1 MNPYVQYMYSYP
13 HKTAY
18 RPLEGVDLQEYVE
31 LLAGKSHGLYL
42 HVPFCQG
49 KCGYCNLFSVTG
61 QSGEDMERYLDA
73 VERQSRQ
80 YGKLLKPYGS
90 EFSEF
95 TIGGGT
101 PLLLSERQLGRM
113 FALVKDCFVLEERAE
128 IGIET
133 APNQT
138 DRGKLE
144 LLKREGVSRVSM
156 GIQSFSDEELR
167 TLRRGHRAKRARE
180 ALQMLMSVGFSCV
193 NVDFIYGIPG
203 QTVDSLQVSLK
214 EAAGFG
220 VDEIFLYPLYVKHGA
235 GLVREGVVPDPEY
248 AYLQYREMSEY
259 LRSEGFRQ
267 DSMRRF
273 VRVKRNG
280 RQGGKRPFSE
290 CGFGTSLALGCGG
303 RSYMGSLHFC
313 TPYAVT
319 QETCLAQIR
328 DFETRDDFLQV
339 SHGMLLSEEEMRR
352 RYVIRHLLIRP
363 GIAPGRYE
371 ALFHSSVW
379 EDFPALRD
387 WMSAGWLEESAGIVQ
402 EQHEEGW
409 TNGKP
414 ECFLTLT
421 EEGMGLSDYLG
432 PMLVSEAV
440 WGKMKEWEAVYEPGG
455 GFIPGK
461 SEKL

>member
-1 MNPYVQYMYSYP
+1 
-13 HKTAY
+13 
-18 RPLEGVDLQEYVE
+18 
-31 LLAGKSHGLYL
+31 
-42 HVPFCQG
+42 
-49 KCGYCNLFSVTG
+49 
-61 QSGEDMERYLDA
+61 
-73 VERQSRQ
+73 
-80 YGKLLKPYGS
+80 
-90 EFSEF
+90 
-95 TIGGGT
+95 
-101 PLLLSERQLGRM
+101 
-113 FALVKDCFVLEERAE
+113 
-128 IGIET
+128 
-133 APNQT
+133 
-138 DRGKLE
+138 
-144 LLKREGVSRVSM
+144 
-156 GIQSFSDEELR
+156 
-167 TLRRGHRAKRARE
+167 
-180 ALQMLMSVGFSCV
+180 
-193 NVDFIYGIPG
+193 
-203 QTVDSLQVSLK
+203 
-214 EAAGFG
+214 
-220 VDEIFLYPLYVKHGA
+220 
-235 GLVREGVVPDPEY
+235 
-248 AYLQYREMSEY
+248 
-259 LRSEGFRQ
+259 
-267 DSMRRF
+267 
-273 VRVKRNG
+273 
-280 RQGGKRPFSE
+280 
-290 CGFGTSLALGCGG
+290 
-303 RSYMGSLHFC
+303 MGSLHFC

-440 WGKMKEWEAVYEPGG
+440 WGKMKEWEAVYVPGG